1 MRVAS
6 AALLCNC
13 CNLAILSISNKP
25 FIATATTP
33 EDTTFRPYCISLRV
47 SPVCHCHM
55 DTASHLT
62 ATVSHLAQTLSIAI
76 IDQVISLAATV
87 ERIEQHLAF
96 KPLKARAAK

>member
-1 MRVAS
+1 
-6 AALLCNC
+6 
-13 CNLAILSISNKP
+13 
-25 FIATATTP
+25 
-33 EDTTFRPYCISLRV
+33 
-47 SPVCHCHM
+47 M

-96 KPLKARAAK
+96 KVNEANL